1 MGVFEMVF
9 YLAIAGIIG
18 ETAVK
23 LVRGHPAKEKEIKR
37 LRERVEEMDQ
47 KLSDT
52 MTELVDTR
60 AMLDDEMTMRSEL
73 AERVD
78 FAERLLASG
87 PPPGGAAPEP
97 RGG

>member
-23 LVRGHPAKEKEIKR
+23 LVRGHPAKEKEIKA
-37 LRERVEEMDQ
+37 LRSRVDEMEH
-47 KLSDT
+47 KLGDT
-52 MTELVDTR
+52 MTELMDTR

-73 AERVD
+73 AERLD
-78 FAERLLASG
+78 FTERLLATGKASAERPG
-87 PPPGGAAPEP
+87 TPGGA
-97 RGG
+97 

>member
-1 MGVFEMVF
+1 MGIFTMVF
-9 YLAIAGIIG
+9 YLALAGIIA
-18 ETAVK
+18 EAAVK

-37 LRERVEEMDQ
+37 LRERVEEMEQ
-47 KLSDT
+47 KLGDT
-52 MTELVDTR
+52 MTELMDTR

-87 PPPGGAAPEP
+87 QPRERSPNAPGGA
-97 RGG
+97 